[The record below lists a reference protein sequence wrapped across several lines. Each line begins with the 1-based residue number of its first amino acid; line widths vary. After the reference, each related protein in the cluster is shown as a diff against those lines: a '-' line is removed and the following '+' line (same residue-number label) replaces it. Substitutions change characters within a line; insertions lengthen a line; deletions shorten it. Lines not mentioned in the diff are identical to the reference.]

1 MKKFFEK
8 YDLLKI
14 SGIMVLLSAIL
25 TWLIPYGYFSG
36 SEMVTDEITRVGFID
51 FAQQG
56 LSGIYFFAVLVT
68 FLFVLGGFY
77 QVLSKR
83 AGYQKLIKTISE
95 KLKGKEIPFVL
106 ITSLVFAILT
116 SLVNE
121 YFPLLVLVPFVIT
134 ILNRLK
140 VDKIS
145 AFVSTFGG
153 MLVGTLGSTFSTKV
167 VGQFTSAFTTVTTE
181 NVILTQ
187 TILFVI
193 GYLLVATFTLLRMRK
208 RSAKDF
214 EAYDKF
220 ELEKLE
226 NSKKAPK
233 TWAYV
238 IGIVLFIIVTVLA
251 YLPWE
256 TWNIKIFTTATD
268 WINELSVGGVPFLS
282 YVFSKFTAF
291 GKWEIA
297 EIQVVMIAAT
307 LLIHWFG
314 RMSLDEIFE
323 SFGEGFKK
331 MGNVIVIMLC
341 VYLVV
346 VIAVSYPVIPVLI
359 DWIATLTK
367 NFNSFIAFA
376 CASIASL
383 FSVEAQYSVS
393 LAGNYFATM
402 FKDAQETSLIVF
414 QSAWGWISFFAP
426 SSVILMMGLS
436 YLNIPYKD
444 WMKFIWKFLLIMLVI
459 IFVIIIL
466 V

>member
-8 YDLLKI
+8 YDLIKV
-14 SGIMVLLSAIL
+14 SGILVLLSVIL

-56 LSGIYFFAVLVT
+56 LYGIYYFSVLVT

-83 AGYQKLIKTISE
+83 AGYQKLVKSISE
-95 KLKGKEIPFVL
+95 KLKGREIPFVL
-106 ITSLVFAILT
+106 IISLVFAICT
-116 SLVNE
+116 SMVNE
-121 YFPLLVLVPFVIT
+121 YFPLLALIPFVIT

-153 MLVGTLGSTFSTKV
+153 MLVGTIGSTYSAKV
-167 VGQFTSAFTTVTTE
+167 VGQFTRVFTSASAD
-181 NVILTQ
+181 NVLLTQ
-187 TILFVI
+187 AILFVI
-193 GYLLVATFTLLRMRK
+193 AYLLLAAFTLLRMRK
-208 RSAKDF
+208 MSTKNF
-214 EAYDKF
+214 VAYDKF

-233 TWAYV
+233 TWAYA
-238 IGIVLFIIVTVLA
+238 IGIVLFVVVTVLA

-256 TWNIKIFTTATD
+256 TWNVTIFTTATD
-268 WINELSVGGVPFLS
+268 WVNNFSISGVPFVS
-282 YVFSKFTAF
+282 YVFSKFNAF
-291 GKWEIA
+291 GKWDIFS
-297 EIQVVMIAAT
+297 IQFVMVAAT
-307 LLIHWFG
+307 ILIHWFG

-323 SFGEGFKK
+323 CFGEGFKK
-331 MGNVIVIMLC
+331 IGNVIVVMLI
-341 VYLVV
+341 VYLIVEV
-346 VIAVSYPVIPVLI
+346 AVSFPVIPVVI

-367 NFNSFIAFA
+367 GFNSAITFV
-376 CASIASL
+376 CASITSL
-383 FSVEAQYSVS
+383 FSVEAQYSMS

-402 FKDAQETSLIVF
+402 FKDAHETSLIVF

-444 WMKFIWKFLLIMLVI
+444 WMKFIWKFLIILLVV
-459 IFVIIIL
+459 IFVIILL